1 MGHISRVPKI
11 FDYLI
16 REENHRQCQFIA
28 AALSDRNT
36 GVRLSKIAT
45 KRILGAALEPFSTL
59 QREE

>member
-1 MGHISRVPKI
+1 VPKI

-36 GVRLSKIAT
+36 GVQLSKITT
-45 KRILGAALEPFSTL
+45 KRILGATLEPFSTL